1 VTGNTD
7 LSEKGLVDCIV
18 RITRA
23 GGFKARVPQALVV
36 LKQ

>member
-1 VTGNTD
+1 VAGNTD
-7 LSEKGLVDCIV
+7 LSEEELVDYVV

-23 GGFKARVPQALVV
+23 GGFKARAPQALVV

>member
-1 VTGNTD
+1 VAGNMD
-7 LSEKGLVDCIV
+7 LFEEELVDCIV

-23 GGFKARVPQALVV
+23 GGFKARAPQALVV